1 MNKELI
7 MPDIT
12 KILVIEPKS
21 QISEHLKEN
30 LDKKQTIVFMVNNIS
45 EAIER
50 LKFVYFDI
58 LIADIQ
64 PDWNN
69 QKDYHILRSIRW
81 MSPQI
86 KILLLIPQEK
96 AKQINY
102 FEGLEISD
110 VISKPWESRDLFSSI
125 NHLIKKSSIYFSKN

>member
-1 MNKELI
+1 MS
-7 MPDIT
+7 DIT

-21 QISEHLKEN
+21 MISEQLKQN
-30 LDKKQTIVFMVNNIS
+30 LNKKQTIVFMVKNIS

-58 LIADIQ
+58 LVADIQ

-69 QKDYHILRSIRW
+69 QRDYQILRSIKW

-86 KILLLIPQEK
+86 KIILLIPQDK
-96 AKQINY
+96 AKQMNY
-102 FEGLEISD
+102 FKGLEISD
-110 VISKPWESRDLFSSI
+110 LISKPWENSDLFLSI
-125 NHLIKKSSIYFSKN
+125 NHLIENSSFCFSKN

>member
-1 MNKELI
+1 MS
-7 MPDIT
+7 DIT

-21 QISEHLKEN
+21 MISEQLKQSLN
-30 LDKKQTIVFMVNNIS
+30 KKQTIVFMVKNIS

-58 LIADIQ
+58 LVADIQ

-69 QKDYHILRSIRW
+69 QRDYQILRSIKW

-86 KILLLIPQEK
+86 KIILLIPQDK
-96 AKQINY
+96 AKQMNY

-110 VISKPWESRDLFSSI
+110 LISKPWKNSDLFSAI
-125 NHLIKKSSIYFSKN
+125 NHLIENSSFCFSKN

>member
-1 MNKELI
+1 M

-21 QISEHLKEN
+21 IISEQLKQN
-30 LDKKQTIVFMVNNIS
+30 LNKNQTIVFMVKNIS
-45 EAIER
+45 EAIEH

-58 LIADIQ
+58 LVADIQ

-69 QKDYHILRSIRW
+69 QRDYQILRSIRW

-86 KILLLIPQEK
+86 KIILLISQDK
-96 AKQINY
+96 AKQTNY
-102 FEGLEISD
+102 FQGLEISD
-110 VISKPWESRDLFSSI
+110 LISKPWKNSDLFSSI
-125 NHLIKKSSIYFSKN
+125 NHVIENSLIRFSKN

>member
-1 MNKELI
+1 MKS
-7 MPDIT
+7 DIT

-21 QISEHLKEN
+21 IISERLKQN
-30 LDKKQTIVFMVNNIS
+30 LNKNKTIVFMVKNIS
-45 EAIER
+45 EAVEQ

-58 LIADIQ
+58 LVADIQ

-69 QKDYHILRSIRW
+69 QRDYQILRSIRW

-86 KILLLIPQEK
+86 KIILLISQDK
-96 AKQINY
+96 AKQTNY

-110 VISKPWESRDLFSSI
+110 LIPKPWKNSDLFSSI
-125 NHLIKKSSIYFSKN
+125 NHVIENSLIRFSKN

>member
-1 MNKELI
+1 M

-21 QISEHLKEN
+21 LISEQLKKN
-30 LDKKQTIVFMVNNIS
+30 LNNKQTIVFMVKNIS

-58 LIADIQ
+58 LVADIQ
-64 PDWNN
+64 PDWNA
-69 QKDYHILRSIRW
+69 QRDYHILRSIRW

-96 AKQINY
+96 ATQMNY
-102 FEGLEISD
+102 LEGLEISD
-110 VISKPWESRDLFSSI
+110 VISKPWESNDLFSSI
-125 NHLIKKSSIYFSKN
+125 NHLIKTSSIYSKN